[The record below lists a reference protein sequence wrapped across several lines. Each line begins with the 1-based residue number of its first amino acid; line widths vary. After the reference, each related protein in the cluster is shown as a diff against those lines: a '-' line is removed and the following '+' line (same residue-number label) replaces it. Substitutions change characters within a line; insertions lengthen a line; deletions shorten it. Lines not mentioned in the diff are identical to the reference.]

1 MLKKNRLLTDVNS
14 NRAVMHGVYSLFQS
28 TLFAYLTILSF
39 SLENSLLIEI
49 SRLVSSNMNVLILL
63 ERSVITPDKIRDP
76 ADNPGQLK

>member
-1 MLKKNRLLTDVNS
+1 
-14 NRAVMHGVYSLFQS
+14 MHGVYSLFQS